1 MAIGKVVV
9 PTISQM
15 MDKDTMAIFK
25 SVVPSGWNPIYVDMA
40 TGEQKLIDELKDA
53 EYLLAHGG
61 SVSVKMIENAKKLK
75 LIQSSG
81 QDTGHL
87 PGKWAFEHG
96 IPIANAGGANAIAVS
111 EFTLTLMLTCL
122 KRFTQFNQNITAGKF
137 RGEFLRKDSHELFG
151 KTVGIVGFGNIGR
164 RVAYLCHALGA
175 NIIYSER
182 FFVPYALRADTGAKP
197 VSLDELLAASDIV
210 SVHVPS
216 YTANRAMI
224 GWDQLNK
231 MKRTAVLVNT
241 SRGANIDEKA
251 LARALNEN
259 KIAIAGIDVWDPEP
273 PDPANP
279 LLHMKNVIATPHVA
293 GLSQENIVPGFETE
307 WKNVVL
313 VSEGKEPLSRV
324 RDF

>member
-1 MAIGKVVV
+1 MVIGKVVV
-9 PTISQM
+9 LTISQM
-15 MDKDTMAIFK
+15 MDKDAMAMFK
-25 SVVPSGWNPIYVDMA
+25 SVIPAGWKPVFVDV
-40 TGEQKLIDELKDA
+40 TSGEQKIIDELKDA

-61 SVSVKMIENAKKLK
+61 AVSVKMVENAKKLK

-87 PGKWAFEHG
+87 PVKWAFEHG
-96 IPIANAGGANAIAVS
+96 IMVANAGGANAVAVA
-111 EFTLTLMLTCL
+111 EFTVLLMMNCL
-122 KRFTQFNQNITAGKF
+122 KKFTQFNQNITSGKF
-137 RGEFLRKDSHELFG
+137 RGEFLRKDSHELLG

-164 RVAYLCHALGA
+164 RVAFLCHSFGA
-175 NIIYSER
+175 SIIYSER
-182 FFVPYALRADTGAKP
+182 MFVPYALRADTGAKP

-210 SVHVPS
+210 SIHVPS
-216 YTANRAMI
+216 FTANRAMI
-224 GWDQLNK
+224 GWEQLNK
-231 MKRTAVLVNT
+231 MKPTAILINT

-293 GLSQENIVPGFETE
+293 GLSYENITPGFETE

-313 VSEGKEPLSRV
+313 VSEGKEPLSRI
-324 RDF
+324 REF